1 MLARSVAFAH
11 FLFRFKGRCPEMKT
25 PLEDHPGAHDSIGVF
40 ILSTNGLTVCLSQQ
54 VCLTVYEILRIRCY
68 LP

>member
-1 MLARSVAFAH
+1 MLARSAAVAP
-11 FLFRFKGRCPEMKT
+11 FLIRYMGRCPEMKT

-40 ILSTNGLTVCLSQQ
+40 TLSTNGLTVCLSQQ